1 MAHALFRQSFLLDTL
16 DIGVEPIVR
25 EFMTAEG
32 VCLKLHFP
40 GALEIIPNRYDSEC
54 RNVVI
59 SCGIHGDET
68 AAIELVD
75 KLVSDII
82 DGYQSVNERV
92 LFIIANPLAVKTESR
107 FVAENLSRLFDDKP
121 RESSKELVIA
131 DTLKL
136 LLRSYFENTD
146 PASRW
151 HFDLHSA
158 ICASKYHS
166 FTVVPKVRHPVR
178 SRELMDFIEAAHI
191 EAVILANAPSSTFS
205 WYSADKYAAQ
215 SLSIELGCVAK
226 FGANDLRRLVAF
238 DIALRDFVARLPI
251 EHLAKKSQT
260 YRVSRTIVRINEDFG
275 FLGTKLLENF
285 TSFVHGEVF
294 GHDGEKPLMAKNEG
308 EAILFPNA
316 SVPVG
321 ERAALMV
328 CRVTIRFEKGQMVYD

>member
-1 MAHALFRQSFLLDTL
+1 MANALFRQSFLLDTL
-16 DIGVEPIVR
+16 DIGGEPLAH

-40 GALEIIPNRYDSEC
+40 GALEIIPSRYDAEC
-54 RNVVI
+54 RSIVI

-68 AAIELVD
+68 APIELVD
-75 KLVSDII
+75 KLVADII
-82 DGYQSVNERV
+82 DGYQTVNERV
-92 LFIIANPLAVKTESR
+92 LFIIANPLAIKTGTR
-107 FVAENLSRLFDDKP
+107 FVDENLSRLFDEKP

-131 DTLKL
+131 DTLKI
-136 LLRSYFENTD
+136 LLRSYFDNTK
-146 PASRW
+146 PTNRW

-158 ICASKYHS
+158 VCESNYHS

-191 EAVILANAPSSTFS
+191 EAVILANAPSSTLS
-205 WYSADKYAAQ
+205 WYCADKYAAQ
-215 SLSIELGCVAK
+215 SLSIELGQVAK
-226 FGANDLRRLVAF
+226 FGENDLRRLVAF
-238 DIALRDFVARLPI
+238 DIALRDFVARIPI
-251 EHLAKKSQT
+251 EHLAKKAQT
-260 YRVSRTIVRINEDFG
+260 YRVSRTIVRINDDFD
-275 FLGTKLLENF
+275 FLDSKILTNF

-308 EAILFPNA
+308 EAILFPNPN
-316 SVPVG
+316 VPVG